1 MENESKIKKVLF
13 NEVSLTLSIIAAT
26 FWVFT
31 YLNSPIT
38 KIQLDVE
45 LMKKDIQIITEAH
58 LIYNDN
64 ANKRDEAIIQ
74 IQQDLAVIKSLLKR

>member
-13 NEVSLTLSIIAAT
+13 NEVSLTLSIIAAA
-26 FWVFT
+26 FLVFT
-31 YLNSPIT
+31 YLNNPIT

-45 LMKKDIQIITEAH
+45 LMKRDIKTITEAH

-74 IQQDLAVIKSLLKR
+74 MQQDLAVIKSLLKR

>member
-13 NEVSLTLSIIAAT
+13 NEVSLTLSIIAAA

-38 KIQLDVE
+38 KIQLNIK
-45 LMKKDIQIITEAH
+45 LMKRDIKTITEAH
-58 LIYNDN
+58 LIYNEN

-74 IQQDLAVIKSLLKR
+74 IQQDVAVIKSLLKR

>member
-1 MENESKIKKVLF
+1 MENESKIKKILF
-13 NEVSLTLSIIAAT
+13 NEISLTLSIIAAA

-45 LMKKDIQIITEAH
+45 LMKKDIKTIMEAH

>member
-1 MENESKIKKVLF
+1 MENESKIKKILF
-13 NEVSLTLSIIAAT
+13 NEISLTLSIIAAA

-45 LMKKDIQIITEAH
+45 LMKRDIKIITEAH
-58 LIYNDN
+58 LIYNEN

-74 IQQDLAVIKSLLKR
+74 MQQDLAVIKSLLKR